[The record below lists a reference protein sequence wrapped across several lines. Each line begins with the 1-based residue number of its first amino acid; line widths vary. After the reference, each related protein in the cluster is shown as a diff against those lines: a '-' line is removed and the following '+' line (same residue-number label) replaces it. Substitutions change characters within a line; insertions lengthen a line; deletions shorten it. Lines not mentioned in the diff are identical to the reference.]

1 MSPVKP
7 EMPLEEVLLAF
18 AVEPVHDRATL
29 ERYLELFPRF
39 AEDLVDL
46 SHELRIGGRGISE
59 AVEDEATVQRAL
71 QQLVGVTPR
80 AQATAPNPFD
90 AIRGEAFA
98 DLADSLRVPRSLLI
112 AFRDRLVVASTV
124 PAAFAARVARGART
138 TVADLMKHLE
148 LPSLLA
154 PQASYKA
161 DGKPSAAEK
170 VAFDALLKAN
180 GVTDEQKADI
190 YTAVE

>member
-1 MSPVKP
+1 MSPAKP

-18 AVEPVHDRATL
+18 AVEPIHDRATL
-29 ERYLELFPRF
+29 ERYLEFYPRF

-46 SHELRIGGRGISE
+46 SHELRIEGRGLSE
-59 AVEDEATVQRAL
+59 TVEDEATVQRAL
-71 QQLVGVTPR
+71 QQLVGAP
-80 AQATAPNPFD
+80 AQAAANPFD
-90 AIRGEAFA
+90 SIRGEAFA
-98 DLADSLRVPRSLLI
+98 DLADRLRVPRSLLI

-124 PAAFAARVARGART
+124 PAAFAARVAHGSRT
-138 TVADLMKHLE
+138 TVPDLMKHLE

-170 VAFDALLKAN
+170 MAFDALLESN
-180 GVTDEQKADI
+180 GVTEEQKADI
-190 YTAVE
+190 YTAVD

>member
-29 ERYLELFPRF
+29 ERYLELYPRF

-46 SHELRIGGRGISE
+46 SHELRVGGRGLSE
-59 AVEDEATVQRAL
+59 AVEDEATVRRAL
-71 QQLVGVTPR
+71 HQLVGASAR
-80 AQATAPNPFD
+80 ATAANPFD
-90 AIRGEAFA
+90 AFRGEAFA
-98 DLADSLRVPRSLLI
+98 DLADMLRVPRSLLM
-112 AFRDRLVVASTV
+112 AFRDRLVIASTV

-170 VAFDALLKAN
+170 VAFDALLKSN
-180 GVTDEQKADI
+180 GVTDEQKTDI

>member
-1 MSPVKP
+1 MSPAKP

-29 ERYLELFPRF
+29 ERYLKLYPRF

-46 SHELRIGGRGISE
+46 SHELRMGGRGLAE

-71 QQLVGVTPR
+71 QQLVDVSAR
-80 AQATAPNPFD
+80 APGTAANPFD
-90 AIRGEAFA
+90 AFHGQAFA
-98 DLADSLRVPRSLLI
+98 DLADMLRVPRSLLI
-112 AFRDRLVVASTV
+112 AFRDRLVIASTV
-124 PAAFAARVARGART
+124 PAAFAARVARAART

-170 VAFDALLKAN
+170 MAFDALLESN
-180 GVTDEQKADI
+180 GVTDEQKTDI

>member
-29 ERYLELFPRF
+29 ERYLELYPRF

-46 SHELRIGGRGISE
+46 SHDLRVGGRGLSE
-59 AVEDEATVQRAL
+59 AVEDEATVRRAL
-71 QQLVGVTPR
+71 HQLVGASAR
-80 AQATAPNPFD
+80 ATAANPFD
-90 AIRGEAFA
+90 AFRGEAFA
-98 DLADSLRVPRSLLI
+98 DLADMLRVPRSLLM
-112 AFRDRLVVASTV
+112 AFRDRLVIASTV

-170 VAFDALLKAN
+170 VAFDALLKSN
-180 GVTDEQKADI
+180 GVTDEQKTDI

>member
-18 AVEPVHDRATL
+18 AVEPVHDRGTL
-29 ERYLELFPRF
+29 ERYLELYPRF
-39 AEDLVDL
+39 AEELVDL
-46 SHELRIGGRGISE
+46 SHELRIGGRSLSE
-59 AVEDEATVQRAL
+59 AVDEATVQRAL
-71 QQLVGVTPR
+71 QQLVGASAR
-80 AQATAPNPFD
+80 AQATAANPFD
-90 AIRGEAFA
+90 TVRGEAFA
-98 DLADSLRVPRSLLI
+98 DLADTLRVPRSLLM
-112 AFRDRLVVASTV
+112 AFRDRLVIASTV

-138 TVADLMKHLE
+138 TLADLMKHLE
-148 LPSLLA
+148 LPSQLA

-170 VAFDALLKAN
+170 VAFDALLKSN
-180 GVTDEQKADI
+180 GVTEEQKTDI

>member
-29 ERYLELFPRF
+29 ERYLELYPRF

-46 SHELRIGGRGISE
+46 SHELRVGGRGLSE
-59 AVEDEATVQRAL
+59 AVEDEATVRRAL
-71 QQLVGVTPR
+71 HQLVGASAR
-80 AQATAPNPFD
+80 ATAANPFD
-90 AIRGEAFA
+90 AFRGEAFA
-98 DLADSLRVPRSLLI
+98 DLADMLRVPRSLLM
-112 AFRDRLVVASTV
+112 AFRDRLVIASTV
-124 PAAFAARVARGART
+124 PATFAARVARGART

-170 VAFDALLKAN
+170 VAFDALLKSN
-180 GVTDEQKADI
+180 GVTDEQKTDI

>member
-7 EMPLEEVLLAF
+7 EMSLEEVLLAF
-18 AVEPVHDRATL
+18 AVERAHDRATL
-29 ERYLELFPRF
+29 ERYLELYPRF

-46 SHELRIGGRGISE
+46 SHELRIEGRGISE

-71 QQLVGVTPR
+71 RQLVGAP
-80 AQATAPNPFD
+80 AQAATNPFD

-98 DLADSLRVPRSLLI
+98 DLADRLRVPRSLLI

-124 PAAFAARVARGART
+124 PAAFAARVAHGSRT

-154 PQASYKA
+154 PQASYKS

>member
-7 EMPLEEVLLAF
+7 EMPLEEVLFAF

-29 ERYLELFPRF
+29 ERYLELYPRF

-46 SHELRIGGRGISE
+46 SHELRIGGRGLSE
-59 AVEDEATVQRAL
+59 AVEDEATVRRAL
-71 QQLVGVTPR
+71 QQLVGASAR
-80 AQATAPNPFD
+80 ATAANPFD
-90 AIRGEAFA
+90 AFRGEAFA
-98 DLADSLRVPRSLLI
+98 DLADTLRVPRSLLM
-112 AFRDRLVVASTV
+112 AFRDRLVIASTV

-148 LPSLLA
+148 LPSVLG
-154 PQASYKA
+154 PQTSYKA

-170 VAFDALLKAN
+170 VAFDALLKSN
-180 GVTDEQKADI
+180 GVTDEQKTDI

>member
-29 ERYLELFPRF
+29 ERYLELYPRF

-46 SHELRIGGRGISE
+46 SHELRIGGRGLSE
-59 AVEDEATVQRAL
+59 VVEDEATVRRAL
-71 QQLVGVTPR
+71 QQLVGASPR
-80 AQATAPNPFD
+80 ATAANPFD
-90 AIRGEAFA
+90 AFRGEAFA
-98 DLADSLRVPRSLLI
+98 DLADMLRVPRSLLM
-112 AFRDRLVVASTV
+112 AFRDRLVIASTV

-170 VAFDALLKAN
+170 VAFDALLKSN
-180 GVTDEQKADI
+180 GVTDEQKTDI